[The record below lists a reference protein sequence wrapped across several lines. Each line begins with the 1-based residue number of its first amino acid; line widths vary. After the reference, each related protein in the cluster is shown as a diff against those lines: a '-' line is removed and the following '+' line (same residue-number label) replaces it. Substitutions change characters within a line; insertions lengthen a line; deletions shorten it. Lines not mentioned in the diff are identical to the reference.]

1 METETGA
8 DGAALDEGAWTELV
22 VELRTMAEEHAATT
36 GLQEF
41 LRHPGFPVDI
51 RHNAKIGREEL
62 ARWAERQ
69 QARPASS
76 AGRRAA
82 RIVPLAGWAYLVGG
96 AVWAAAG
103 GVPDVPVLRWLW
115 WIDAFLSIGVHA
127 AQIPLAL
134 PRGRAAGHGTASVVG
149 RTMLY
154 GATWWRTL

>member
-1 METETGA
+1 MA
-8 DGAALDEGAWTELV
+8 
-22 VELRTMAEEHAATT
+22 ELRTMAEAHGATT

-41 LRHPGFPVDI
+41 LHHPAFPVDI

-69 QARPASS
+69 QARSASS
-76 AGRRAA
+76 PGRRAA
-82 RIVPLAGWAYLVGG
+82 RLVPLAGWAYLVGG
-96 AVWAAAG
+96 AVWAATA
-103 GVPDVPVLRWLW
+103 GVPDLPVLRWLW
-115 WIDAFLSIGVHA
+115 WVDAFLSIGVHA

-154 GATWWRTL
+154 GATWWRAL